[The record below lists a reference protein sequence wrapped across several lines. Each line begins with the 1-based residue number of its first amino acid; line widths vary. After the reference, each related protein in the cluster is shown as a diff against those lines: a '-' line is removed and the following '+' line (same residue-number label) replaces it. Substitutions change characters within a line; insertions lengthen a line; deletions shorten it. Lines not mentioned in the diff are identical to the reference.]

1 MKLELFLDRL
11 ERLLNLR
18 VIRDMKFLGVY
29 SCEHLRYQRLNIEA
43 R

>member
-11 ERLLNLR
+11 ERLLNLK
-18 VIRDMKFLGVY
+18 VIRDMKFLDVY
-29 SCEHLRYQRLNIEA
+29 SCEDLKYQRLNIGA